1 MDKSLDTPLNLDVK
15 SGDDNQA
22 VTDYL
27 KMIETN
33 NSAKATQISEDDMI
47 RALLKANFEIS
58 SPDGAQKLNSQRL
71 YQAMWRTHSKM
82 KPHDFMIHGSG
93 RQMYHENIVTSGVST
108 VMDRGGYDSALR
120 DKNGLFWNLLLVGD
134 AFLQIGVNPNKKSFA
149 PLLYTPVSR
158 SNVYMDSFAT
168 GIRNRGLAGSAYR
181 ACAIFSYSWNQA
193 TSESMYPEL
202 AKIGG
207 PGKIPRYEGQWK
219 DENRNWEQ
227 QIGLEDE
234 VEICYAYDINK
245 KNFTVFAGQA
255 CTVLEEFNGKDYPF
269 VKNGDPYI
277 PLPQFIC
284 VPSSEGA
291 YNYGIGHLLFKLAI
305 VSSRLLN
312 MELTHANNNT
322 LPITLLNT
330 PKGEA
335 DTFFAKLKMADKMR
349 AAGKTPFVAMEYD
362 PNNPGSNAVQSQTLL
377 SQNLTNEWQLIYN
390 TLIDEI
396 QMLGIN
402 IKELIGGG
410 QTTATELLLD
420 EKNADTWLQGVSE
433 VNASTAQDVVEITM
447 DAITQYIPKTSKKP
461 LNLTNTVMYKGT
473 DVRPDNITLGMVSKE
488 LREHNYFVE
497 IDSKSGKIPSDTMLK
512 AKMMQVMPLLAPGS
526 RAQADLIKRFVSADD
541 LDISFESI
549 QAPQPAP
556 GGTEGGAQIPQEGGR
571 EQLIQN
577 KMANLPV
584 L

>member
-1 MDKSLDTPLNLDVK
+1 
-15 SGDDNQA
+15 
-22 VTDYL
+22 
-27 KMIETN
+27 
-33 NSAKATQISEDDMI
+33 
-47 RALLKANFEIS
+47 
-58 SPDGAQKLNSQRL
+58 
-71 YQAMWRTHSKM
+71 
-82 KPHDFMIHGSG
+82 
-93 RQMYHENIVTSGVST
+93 
-108 VMDRGGYDSALR
+108 
-120 DKNGLFWNLLLVGD
+120 
-134 AFLQIGVNPNKKSFA
+134 
-149 PLLYTPVSR
+149 
-158 SNVYMDSFAT
+158 
-168 GIRNRGLAGSAYR
+168 
-181 ACAIFSYSWNQA
+181 
-193 TSESMYPEL
+193 
-202 AKIGG
+202 
-207 PGKIPRYEGQWK
+207 
-219 DENRNWEQ
+219 
-227 QIGLEDE
+227 
-234 VEICYAYDINK
+234 
-245 KNFTVFAGQA
+245 
-255 CTVLEEFNGKDYPF
+255 